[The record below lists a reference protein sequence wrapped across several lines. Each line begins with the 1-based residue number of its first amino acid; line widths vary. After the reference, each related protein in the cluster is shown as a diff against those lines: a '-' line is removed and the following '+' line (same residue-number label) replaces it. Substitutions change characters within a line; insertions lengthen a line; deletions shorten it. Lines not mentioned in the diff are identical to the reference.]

1 MNYDKYLVTGAK
13 DPVGRLVVQLL
24 LSEGCQV
31 RVLVP
36 PESDSSLL
44 RGMGAEIAEG
54 EIFDKDSLKDFM
66 SVEDPR
72 KSAVIHTEEIL
83 SISNNKNLNMRRVN
97 VAGAQNVIDMALR
110 AKIGRF
116 VYLGS
121 AYSLDPDTPMSGETI
136 HFDRR
141 QAEGDYASTKA
152 EASEYL
158 MSKIS
163 LNKFNASLLLPTFII
178 GPGFSEDYDMN
189 RILKKYLENRVSTV
203 AGGHAFVDVRNVAT
217 ALVAVCENGEPGGA
231 YILNGEYKSSQDFF
245 AEVSETSGSERGKE
259 MPKWAQSKS
268 MSKIVD
274 TFYRV
279 TKKDNPKEVY
289 ALFMNSPEK
298 NYESTVEGILPESAV
313 RKVHDSLVDVLSR
326 PGNEVL
332 PDRIPNLEKMA
343 EEAKA
348 EAKAKPAHEKP
359 VKEVVT
365 VSEAV
370 MKRAEES
377 AARAAQSGEDAEKRA
392 AAAAAARERV
402 RAKIEAAKMKAELE
416 SDPERAQIDAKNSAA
431 AEASSAALAAA
442 VKAENEKEESG
453 STFMKGI
460 SVAEMLAEAEAKRKA
475 EKESA
480 ASASSEAVS
489 EPEVKEESKD
499 EKIKAEEPAVE
510 EKKEETLEAPARKSP
525 FAMRDTAPLAKP
537 DEKSFDVDDI
547 PDIEEKEAEEAEIS
561 VTEESA
567 KSSSVEQVAE
577 PASQEAAEEITE
589 KAEETVEEA
598 AQEVE
603 EATEDVVEATEE
615 ATAEATEETA
625 ESVEEAVEATE
636 DTIEEKAEIV
646 EEKAEDII
654 EEAPKKPLWE
664 QLPTEETEPIDEP
677 APSADPEPEI
687 EEVSEPESEV
697 EEAKTSEPEAS
708 EESSTP
714 ADSSNKPLWERISA
728 DDITEEEIFG
738 GDQF

>member
-1 MNYDKYLVTGAK
+1 
-13 DPVGRLVVQLL
+13 
-24 LSEGCQV
+24 
-31 RVLVP
+31 
-36 PESDSSLL
+36 
-44 RGMGAEIAEG
+44 
-54 EIFDKDSLKDFM
+54 
-66 SVEDPR
+66 
-72 KSAVIHTEEIL
+72 
-83 SISNNKNLNMRRVN
+83 
-97 VAGAQNVIDMALR
+97 
-110 AKIGRF
+110 
-116 VYLGS
+116 
-121 AYSLDPDTPMSGETI
+121 
-136 HFDRR
+136 
-141 QAEGDYASTKA
+141 
-152 EASEYL
+152 

-189 RILKKYLENRVSTV
+189 RILKKYLENKVSTV

-245 AEVSETSGSERGKE
+245 AEVSETSGSEKGKE

-348 EAKAKPAHEKP
+348 EAKAKPAYEKP

-431 AEASSAALAAA
+431 AEVSSAALAAA

-460 SVAEMLAEAEAKRKA
+460 SVAEMLAEAEAIRLSNALRGVFAVKLG
-475 EKESA
+475 
-480 ASASSEAVS
+480 SS
-489 EPEVKEESKD
+489 D
-499 EKIKAEEPAVE
+499 
-510 EKKEETLEAPARKSP
+510 
-525 FAMRDTAPLAKP
+525 
-537 DEKSFDVDDI
+537 
-547 PDIEEKEAEEAEIS
+547 
-561 VTEESA
+561 
-567 KSSSVEQVAE
+567 
-577 PASQEAAEEITE
+577 
-589 KAEETVEEA
+589 
-598 AQEVE
+598 
-603 EATEDVVEATEE
+603 
-615 ATAEATEETA
+615 
-625 ESVEEAVEATE
+625 
-636 DTIEEKAEIV
+636 
-646 EEKAEDII
+646 
-654 EEAPKKPLWE
+654 
-664 QLPTEETEPIDEP
+664 
-677 APSADPEPEI
+677 
-687 EEVSEPESEV
+687 
-697 EEAKTSEPEAS
+697 
-708 EESSTP
+708 
-714 ADSSNKPLWERISA
+714 
-728 DDITEEEIFG
+728 
-738 GDQF
+738 

>member
-189 RILKKYLENRVSTV
+189 RILKKYLENKVSTV

-245 AEVSETSGSERGKE
+245 AEVSETSGSEKGKE

-480 ASASSEAVS
+480 ASASAEAVS

-499 EKIKAEEPAVE
+499 EQVKAEEPVVE
-510 EKKEETLEAPARKSP
+510 EKKEETLEAPARRSP

-547 PDIEEKEAEEAEIS
+547 PDIEEKEAEEAEQ
-561 VTEESA
+561 
-567 KSSSVEQVAE
+567 K
-577 PASQEAAEEITE
+577 
-589 KAEETVEEA
+589 
-598 AQEVE
+598 VE
-603 EATEDVVEATEE
+603 EATEDVVEAAEE

-625 ESVEEAVEATE
+625 ET
-636 DTIEEKAEIV
+636 V
-646 EEKAEDII
+646 EEKTEDII

-677 APSADPEPEI
+677 APSADPEPET
-687 EEVSEPESEV
+687 EEVSEPEPEV

-708 EESSTP
+708 EEPSTP
-714 ADSSNKPLWERISA
+714 ADNSNKPLWERISA

-738 GDQF
+738 DDQF